1 MSNGVTAK
9 KSDHSGRL
17 AGSIPTVTQ
26 LYQDGHITDGNDVLA
41 EEVAVAI
48 SYCSQPFAVM
58 LATPTDL
65 REYAVGFTL
74 SEGIVEC
81 VEEIHAIA
89 IGSREINGISVDIK
103 IAKKRLARIDEQ
115 SRSLMGHSGCG
126 LCGKQQLSNAMR
138 SLPHTS
144 SSFAL
149 DAKVIDR
156 VAEHMQPLQEIYG
169 ETGSVH
175 AAAWGNCEGEVVC
188 IKEDVG
194 RHNAMDKLIGALVGM
209 KTDFSSGFVVM
220 TSRMSTELVQKLAT
234 LRISA
239 VVSFSA
245 PTSLAVETAKVCGIT
260 LVRRIRS
267 QHHIRY
273 S

>member
-1 MSNGVTAK
+1 MTAK
-9 KSDHSGRL
+9 KSDHPGRL
-17 AGSIPTVTQ
+17 SGYVPAVTR
-26 LYQDGHITDGNDVLA
+26 LYRNGQITDGDDVLA

-58 LATPTDL
+58 LATPADL
-65 REYAVGFTL
+65 REFAIGFTL

-81 VEEIHAIA
+81 VEEIHAID
-89 IGSREINGISVDIK
+89 IGIREKNGISVDIK

-138 SLPHTS
+138 SLPYTS
-144 SSFAL
+144 SAFVP
-149 DAKVIDR
+149 DTEIIDR

-175 AAAWGNCEGEVVC
+175 AAAWGNQEGVVVC

-194 RHNAMDKLIGALVGM
+194 RHNALDKLIGTLVGM
-209 KTDFSSGFVVM
+209 KTDLSTGFVVM
-220 TSRMSTELVQKLAT
+220 TSRMSTELVQKLAKT
-234 LRISA
+234 GVSS

-245 PTSLAVETAKVCGIT
+245 PTSLAVETAKKCGIM
-260 LVRRIRS
+260 LIRRIRS
-267 QHHIRY
+267 QHFIYY